1 MLAATIAIWVS
12 FLVVAELAAAVDNPE
27 PTATRPG
34 GPERPVVVLVPTD
47 LLTFST
53 PVVRI
58 RLAPLAMVLVLLLL
72 VLVLASVWAGCKRF
86 SLLTGVTETAPVA
99 VAAAKA
105 VFDCCVMENC
115 D

>member
-12 FLVVAELAAAVDNPE
+12 FLVVVAFAAEVVRLE
-27 PTATRPG
+27 PTATSPG
-34 GPERPVVVLVPTD
+34 GPERPVVLVPTD

-53 PVVRI
+53 LVVRI

-72 VLVLASVWAGCKRF
+72 VLVLASEWVVGCKRF
-86 SLLTGVTETAPVA
+86 SLLTAVTERVP
-99 VAAAKA
+99 AAAAATKA
-105 VFDCCVMENC
+105 VFDCCVVGC